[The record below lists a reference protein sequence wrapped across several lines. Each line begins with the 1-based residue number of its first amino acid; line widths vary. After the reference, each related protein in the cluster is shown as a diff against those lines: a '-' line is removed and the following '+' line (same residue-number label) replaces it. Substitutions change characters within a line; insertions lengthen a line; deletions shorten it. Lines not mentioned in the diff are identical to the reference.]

1 VDGRRYDARSEN
13 ISAGG
18 MFLATAEEIPLGRT
32 IALVF
37 KSRSGKK
44 KSGEKGVKYGAG
56 IKGEPVYLVG
66 RVMRKQVSPVPGV
79 GLRWVRAMTDASPE
93 DLEYFLSKMLRIE
106 ATGAKRAKV
115 GANKAVKSVFEFEP
129 LYQQAIKFSGT
140 KEDDERTTGPI
151 LVGEGGTEEYFRE
164 LRFDDDFEHL
174 KQSDGPVLPREYS
187 KRGGTHRIAGP
198 MTDRLRQTERLLPV
212 NTEAVMTIGAMPI
225 PVHVTAIGTNGLFV
239 ESPVAPTNRQ
249 ESIGLVVEIITRKE
263 TEKIRCRARVLEVD
277 DGSGSG
283 ESGLYLEFAD
293 FASESEKETLEQY
306 IRWVHFRTVS
316 SPPT

>member
-18 MFLATAEEIPLGRT
+18 MLLATAEEIPLGHT

-44 KSGEKGVKYGAG
+44 TSGEKGIKYGAG

-79 GLRWVRAMTDASPE
+79 GLRWVRAMTDAATE

-106 ATGAKRAKV
+106 VSGAKRSRV
-115 GANKAVKSVFEFEP
+115 GSNKAMKSVFEFEP

-140 KEDDERTTGPI
+140 VEDDERTTGPI
-151 LVGEGGTEEYFRE
+151 LVGLDGEEDYFRE
-164 LRFDDDFEHL
+164 LRFDDDFGHSTSE
-174 KQSDGPVLPREYS
+174 GPALPREQ
-187 KRGGTHRIAGP
+187 KKHGAVHRTSGP
-198 MTDRLRQTERLLPV
+198 MTNMLRQSERLMPV
-212 NTEAVMTIGAMPI
+212 NSDAILTIGAMPF
-225 PVHVTAIGTNGLFV
+225 PVHVTAIGLNGVFV
-239 ESPVAPTNRQ
+239 ESRVAPTNR
-249 ESIGLVVEIITRKE
+249 EEAVGLVMEIITRRE
-263 TEKIRCRARVLEVD
+263 TEKVRCRARVLSVD
-277 DGSGSG
+277 DGSGQG
-283 ESGLYLEFAD
+283 EPGIYLEFLE
-293 FASESEKETLEQY
+293 FANEAEKETLDQY
-306 IRWVHFRTVS
+306 VRWVHFRTVS